1 MSRNFNRKKLNKQQ
15 RIIGYVFICIIA
27 MCIFFSHNL
36 YNSLENT
43 ENVNE
48 LANMSA
54 NLGVDN
60 INDGNLNEED
70 KSNLENNGVT
80 NENINNSSTQN
91 SITEQ
96 NLISG
101 KNSILGKNW
110 SSEQTL
116 NVMFFYV
123 GQADCTFIKL
133 GDKCMLI
140 DAGNN
145 EDEPKV
151 SDFLKNSGIN
161 KIDYVIGTHNHE
173 DHIGGMDDIV
183 KNFEIENLYLSNV
196 STDVANYKNV
206 VKQANKKNIKITNP
220 NVGDKF
226 SIGEAECEIMSAEN
240 KKDTTPNNSSIV
252 IEMNYKGEKF
262 LFMGDAEKEIEQSR
276 KWNKVNVLKVGHHG
290 SATSSTESFLKEIQP
305 EYAFIEVGKNNSYRL
320 PNKYVMSRL
329 TRMIKNV
336 YRTDLNKTSFL
347 LTCDGN
353 NINVEEKNINL
364 DGNPEE

>member
-1 MSRNFNRKKLNKQQ
+1 MSRRVSRKKLSKKQ
-15 RIIGYVFICIIA
+15 RIIDYILTCIVVICVL
-27 MCIFFSHNL
+27 FFNNF
-36 YNSLENT
+36 YNNSN
-43 ENVNE
+43 NVNNVDA
-48 LANMSA
+48 LASNNKLNSDSVIE
-54 NLGVDN
+54 NINEDN
-60 INDGNLNEED
+60 INENSLNDESVENANSISENLN
-70 KSNLENNGVT
+70 SNL
-80 NENINNSSTQN
+80 
-91 SITEQ
+91 
-96 NLISG
+96 
-101 KNSILGKNW
+101 
-110 SSEQTL
+110 EQTL